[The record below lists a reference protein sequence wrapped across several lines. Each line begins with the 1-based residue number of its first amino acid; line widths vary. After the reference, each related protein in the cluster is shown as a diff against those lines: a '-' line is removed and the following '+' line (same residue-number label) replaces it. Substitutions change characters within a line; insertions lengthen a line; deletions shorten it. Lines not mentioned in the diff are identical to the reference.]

1 MSNKV
6 VRIAGLAAG
15 GIAALFGG
23 WTPGLTIL
31 SVMMAVDYLTGVL
44 VAITGKSPKSES
56 GGLSS
61 KAGFA
66 GIARKGF
73 IMLIVLVAT
82 QLDKA
87 IGRELF
93 KSLTVFY
100 YIANEGLSILENAER
115 MGVPTPAALKKRLET
130 MRDADRKPN
139 GEI

>member
-1 MSNKV
+1 MSKK
-6 VRIAGLAAG
+6 RIVS
-15 GIAALFGG
+15 I
-23 WTPGLTIL
+23 
-31 SVMMAVDYLTGVL
+31 
-44 VAITGKSPKSES
+44 
-56 GGLSS
+56 
-61 KAGFA
+61 
-66 GIARKGF
+66 

-130 MRDADRKPN
+130 MRDGERKPD

>member
-1 MSNKV
+1 MSNRF
-6 VRIAGLAAG
+6 VRLMGLAAG
-15 GIAALFGG
+15 AIAALFGG

-44 VAITGKSPKSES
+44 VAITGKSPKSAG

-61 KAGFA
+61 KAGFT

-82 QLDKA
+82 QLDAA

-93 KSLTVFY
+93 KPLTVFY
-100 YIANEGLSILENAER
+100 YIANEGLSILENAVLL
-115 MGVPTPAALKKRLET
+115 GVPVPGKVRGALEEL
-130 MRDADRKPN
+130 RDGAEK
-139 GEI
+139 